1 MMAPTTAPMMANTL
15 LVLLL
20 GNFALIGLLP
30 VICFRRDGRFSARW
44 LLTGAP
50 FFVAPV
56 LLVLGR
62 AGWLPPLFAGR
73 PALQLALGVAAAVLA
88 AASIVLIAATSEA
101 HRVRPALW
109 HQDDDAPAELVTRG
123 PYARIRHPF
132 YSSFL
137 LAFVAAFLA
146 LPHAAT
152 LACLLYATV
161 ALTLT
166 AQREERRLADSAFG
180 DDYRRYV
187 AESGRFLPRFL
198 A

>member
-1 MMAPTTAPMMANTL
+1 MMAPTIANAL
-15 LVLLL
+15 LVLLF
-20 GNFALIGLLP
+20 GNFALIALLP
-30 VICFRRDGRFSARW
+30 VICFRRDGWFNARW
-44 LLTGAP
+44 FLTGAP
-50 FFVAPV
+50 FFVAPL

-62 AGWLPPLFAGR
+62 VGWLHPLLAGR

-88 AASIVLIAATSEA
+88 AASIVLIVATMEA

-137 LAFVAAFLA
+137 LTFMAALLA
-146 LPHAAT
+146 LPHPAT
-152 LACLLYATV
+152 LACLLYATA

-166 AQREERRLADSAFG
+166 ARREERRLADSAFG
-180 DDYRRYV
+180 DDYRRYL
-187 AESGRFLPRFL
+187 AASGRFLPRLL

>member
-1 MMAPTTAPMMANTL
+1 MMAPAMGNVL

-20 GNFALIGLLP
+20 GNFALIGSLP
-30 VICFRRDGRFSARW
+30 VICFRRDGRLNARW
-44 LLTGAP
+44 FLTGAP
-50 FFVAPV
+50 FFVAPL

-62 AGWLPPLFAGR
+62 VSWLHPLLAGR
-73 PALQLALGVAAAVLA
+73 ATLQLALSGAAAVLA
-88 AASIVLIAATSEA
+88 AASIVLIVATMEA

-137 LAFVAAFLA
+137 LTFVAACLA

-152 LACLLYATV
+152 LACLLYAAA
-161 ALTLT
+161 ALTVT
-166 AQREERRLADSAFG
+166 ARREERGLSDSAFG
-180 DDYRRYV
+180 DDYRRYLG
-187 AESGRFLPRFL
+187 ESGRFLPRL
-198 A
+198 RA